1 MVYRLHSLG
10 HHVVIGGH
18 YDDGEVGHLG
28 SAGTHGGERLM
39 ARGVEESDV
48 TAVVQFHV
56 VGSDMLCD
64 TSGLAGDHICFA
76 DIVEKRSL
84 TVVHVSHHG
93 YNRGT
98 GHEVFLLV
106 SGSLDGFGHI
116 GADKVCLES
125 ELLGHD
131 VDGLGIESLVDRHHH
146 TEIHTGGNDLVD
158 GHVHKAGKVVGGDE
172 LGDFKN
178 LAFSCLALGVLHLT
192 VVHLL
197 AFLLAELHA
206 LLH

>member
-1 MVYRLHSLG
+1 
-10 HHVVIGGH
+10 
-18 YDDGEVGHLG
+18 
-28 SAGTHGGERLM
+28 M